1 MKTLARFAR
10 SQRGF
15 TLAELLVVIAILSL
29 MLTGLVAVQ
38 MSGQNSYLVGAHRV
52 EAQQNGRVALELIA
66 RELREASVTA
76 IPSATNMT
84 FTGFCPENPNIVSTV
99 QYQLAGSALNR
110 TETGCAAST
119 GVATPVIGGVQA
131 FTLTYYSAYNGVTNT
146 GTTTAVANQVKLI
159 RVQMITGTEE
169 AVASYSASNQQA
181 TIETLV
187 RLRNM

>member
-1 MKTLARFAR
+1 MNTLARFAR
-10 SQRGF
+10 NQRGF

-38 MSGQNSYLVGAHRV
+38 MSGQTSYLVGAHRV

-66 RELREASVTA
+66 RELRPALSVTA
-76 IPSATNMT
+76 IPNAADMT
-84 FTGFCPENPNIVSTV
+84 FVDENNSVIEYKLDGTT
-99 QYQLAGSALNR
+99 LNR
-110 TETGCAAST
+110 TATGCASCT
-119 GVATPVIGGVQA
+119 GLPVPVIGGVQA
-131 FTLTYYSAYNGVTNT
+131 FTLTYYSYNPTTNVTA
-146 GTTTAVANQVKLI
+146 TTTQANQVKFVRIQL
-159 RVQMITGTEE
+159 ITGTEE